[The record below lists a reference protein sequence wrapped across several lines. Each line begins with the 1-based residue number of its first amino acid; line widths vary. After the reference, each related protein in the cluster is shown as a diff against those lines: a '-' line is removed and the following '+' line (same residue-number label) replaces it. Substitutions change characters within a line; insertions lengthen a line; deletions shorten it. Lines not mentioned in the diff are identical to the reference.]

1 MEQLKITHKDKP
13 SWVDS
18 QLTYRDDDG
27 RNWILNLG
35 WNVYKGRGRPN
46 RLEIIG
52 ALGTEITAEFLREL
66 PLRQIKLLSQR
77 EFADAHP
84 HRKPPKPIR
93 TSSKK
98 RSNAVDREHLQQIA
112 TRHEE
117 LLAEGVRNTGPQLA
131 DDFHLSQST
140 IRKRLMRCRN
150 EGLLPKTE
158 RLSKPSRKREGP

>member
-1 MEQLKITHKDKP
+1 MEQLKITRMEKP

-18 QLTYRDDDG
+18 QLTYRDDNG

-84 HRKPPKPIR
+84 HRKPSKR
-93 TSSKK
+93 KRSSSQQ

-112 TRHEE
+112 TRHKE
-117 LLAEGVRNTGPQLA
+117 LLAEGVRNTGPHLA
-131 DDFHLSQST
+131 RDFHLSQST
-140 IRKRLMRCRN
+140 IRKRLMRCRS
-150 EGLLPKTE
+150 EGLLPKTG